1 VQAALQEAHQVDAS
15 LQGESRIAGL
25 VVADSRGLC
34 IQAQVGGLGLYSTS
48 CAYQGAGQAKSAGLL
63 AAVASQAALLEPGE
77 QPVILLETKNHHY
90 LVKKEDNVTVAII
103 KNAA

>member
-1 VQAALQEAHQVDAS
+1 MEANVQAALQEAHQVDAS
-15 LQGESRIAGL
+15 LQGESKIAGL

-34 IQAQVGGLGLYSTS
+34 IQAQ
-48 CAYQGAGQAKSAGLL
+48 GAGQEKSAGLL

>member
-1 VQAALQEAHQVDAS
+1 MEASVQAALQEAHQVDAS
-15 LQGESRIAGL
+15 LQQGESRIAGL

-34 IQAQVGGLGLYSTS
+34 IQA
-48 CAYQGAGQAKSAGLL
+48 QGAGQAKSAGLL

-77 QPVILLETKNHHY
+77 QPVILLETKNHQY

>member
-1 VQAALQEAHQVDAS
+1 MPTLLLKALSWKSLPRHQVDAS

-77 QPVILLETKNHHY
+77 QPVILLETKNQ
-90 LVKKEDNVTVAII
+90 
-103 KNAA
+103 

>member
-1 VQAALQEAHQVDAS
+1 LLKALSWKPFPRHQVDAS

-34 IQAQVGGLGLYSTS
+34 IQA
-48 CAYQGAGQAKSAGLL
+48 QGAGQAKSAGLL

>member
-1 VQAALQEAHQVDAS
+1 MPTLLLKALSWKPFPRHQVDAS

-34 IQAQVGGLGLYSTS
+34 IQAQVRGRGLHSTS
-48 CAYQGAGQAKSAGLL
+48 RAYQGAGQAKSAGLL

-77 QPVILLETKNHHY
+77 QPVILLETKNQ
-90 LVKKEDNVTVAII
+90 
-103 KNAA
+103 